1 MRIILIDDEWNSLDL
16 LEKVIQTIDPLIEIV
31 GKFQN
36 PLEAIPTILA
46 QRPEVVVLDVEMP
59 QLNGIDMIRMLAY
72 TKCYF
77 LVVTGG
83 EASHL
88 IDEYGIKRVMQIQK
102 PYSIN
107 DVRKVVTII
116 EHELKKN
123 TKNTHL

>member
-16 LEKVIQTIDPLIEIV
+16 LEKVIQTVDPEIEIA

-36 PLEAIPTILA
+36 PLEAIPSILA
-46 QRPEVVVLDVEMP
+46 MQPDLVVLDLEMP
-59 QLNGIDMIRMLAY
+59 HINGIDMIRMLAY

-83 EASHL
+83 DASQL
-88 IDEYGIKRVMQIQK
+88 INEFEIQGVMQLQK

-107 DVRKVVTII
+107 DVRLILKTVDI
-116 EHELKKN
+116 ELKK
-123 TKNTHL
+123 TSKNANL